1 MNALKMNVTV
11 LAALMCVSG
20 ALAQD
25 AEEPIEEVTAYG
37 QKTLLNLK
45 YAALQAETD
54 FFSRFNEL
62 NEIDEFDV
70 YCDKTGSTYSRVKR
84 RRCWSP
90 FEREFDQDQAEYAF
104 STGGRVGGRNEAL
117 VQLKRKKQAEHLKN
131 MVLENPELQALYR
144 RLGEANIEF
153 ETERQRRCSG
163 DIFCRDK
170 ETEESSDEAPESEQ

>member
-1 MNALKMNVTV
+1 MMRVASFVVIGTILGISPVV
-11 LAALMCVSG
+11 
-20 ALAQD
+20 AQD

-54 FFSRFNEL
+54 FFSRFNEI

-70 YCDKTGSTYSRVKR
+70 YCDKEGSTYSRVKR

-104 STGGRVGGRNEAL
+104 ATGGRVGGRNEAL

-163 DIFCRDK
+163 DFLCRDK
-170 ETEESSDEAPESEQ
+170 KAEESLDEAAESEQ